1 MRTLHAV
8 RIGGNTMSAR
18 RRLVLCLVGWVVVVG
33 FLWSSA
39 QAGNL
44 EEAGIKFVRTKLLA
58 TGEITYDASWVCR
71 GTDIKRVLIRR
82 PHHLPHLL
90 MNVLRLGSIQYQ
102 TEPLTRNAFEKMFP
116 EGLQQIVAFFNGGG
130 KSAAELDLAYDQ
142 YPDFITPDNP
152 AEGATGITFPLT
164 ITWPAVAADAIYID
178 IRVNGLSAG
187 NGLRGDATSFV
198 LEDWLYIPGETY
210 TVSFAAQR
218 NLDGGI
224 NADNQ
229 VQSVT
234 ILTFTASGEKGTW
247 DKSVENSSR

>member
-1 MRTLHAV
+1 MN
-8 RIGGNTMSAR
+8 GR
-18 RRLVLCLVGWVVVVG
+18 RRLVLYTVGWIGVVG

-44 EEAGIKFVRTKLLA
+44 EEASIKFVRTKLLS
-58 TGEITYDASWVCR
+58 TGKITYDASWACL
-71 GTDIKRVLIRR
+71 GTDIHRVLIRR
-82 PHHLPHLL
+82 PHHLSYSL

-102 TEPLTRNAFEKMFP
+102 TEPLTRNAFKKMFP
-116 EGLQQIVAFFNGGG
+116 EGLHQVVAFFNGGG
-130 KSAAELDLAYDQ
+130 NSATELDLAYDQ
-142 YPDFITPDNP
+142 FPDFITPDYP

-187 NGLRGDATSFV
+187 NGLGGHKTSFV
-198 LEDWLYIPGETY
+198 LEDWLYMPGETY
-210 TVSFAAQR
+210 TISFSAQR

-229 VQSVT
+229 LQSVT
-234 ILTFTASGEKGTW
+234 VLTFTASGEKVTQ
-247 DKSVENSSR
+247 DKSVDDSSR

>member
-1 MRTLHAV
+1 
-8 RIGGNTMSAR
+8 MSGR
-18 RRLVLCLVGWVVVVG
+18 RRLILCSFAWVVVVG

-44 EEAGIKFVRTKLLA
+44 EEAGIKFVRTKLLS
-58 TGEITYDASWVCR
+58 TGEITYDASWACR
-71 GTDIKRVLIRR
+71 GTDIKRVLIKR
-82 PHHLPHLL
+82 PHHLPYVI
-90 MNVLRLGSIQYQ
+90 MNALRLGSIQYQ
-102 TEPLTRNAFEKMFP
+102 TEPLTRNAFERMFP
-116 EGLQQIVAFFNGGG
+116 EGHHKIVAVFNGGD
-130 KSAAELDLAYDQ
+130 KSVAKLDLSYDQ

-152 AEGATGITFPLT
+152 AEGATGITFPVT

-187 NGLRGDATSFV
+187 NGLRGNATSFV
-198 LEDWLYIPGETY
+198 LEKWLYMPGETY
-210 TVSFAAQR
+210 TVSFSAQR

-234 ILTFTASGEKGTW
+234 VLTFTASGEP
-247 DKSVENSSR
+247 E